1 MTDPTGKLIQV
12 ANNIC
17 SSYKPGETFSTD
29 KFDTVCQNIGLTSH
43 MDLARRTWSWKEK
56 VNEILM
62 KRGLWLYSI
71 NPGYIKLA
79 DIPEHILRTTTFA
92 RLAGEIKKH
101 ADNASEQLKSFPLVD
116 RDKER
121 ALSKIVWSMENLSK
135 EVETKVLEIG
145 ELRTQGMG
153 LLDEWI
159 KGSLR

>member
-1 MTDPTGKLIQV
+1 
-12 ANNIC
+12 
-17 SSYKPGETFSTD
+17 
-29 KFDTVCQNIGLTSH
+29 